1 MENTDYEK
9 LRKIAFEARIED
21 TRAQLAKKGAM
32 QDEIDDYIYSMR
44 CIEELNDKYFA
55 N

>member
-1 MENTDYEK
+1 MEVDYEE
-9 LRKIAFEARIED
+9 LRKIAFEDHIED
-21 TRAQLAKKGAM
+21 TRELLGKKGAT

-44 CIEELNDKYFA
+44 CIEELNQKYFA